1 MDLIIRGLYF
11 FVKRS
16 FAILFFFFNLSYIHF
31 LKELVIET
39 GLPYPTLSNLID
51 RGEAIGVIERIKST
65 EDGRARKIQLTPFGE
80 NQIMPRIFK
89 AREEA
94 DQVLTSNLSSSEK
107 SDFLKLILKITNSL
121 KSKSKLDIS

>member
-1 MDLIIRGLYF
+1 MMALLICLNENGSLI
-11 FVKRS
+11 
-16 FAILFFFFNLSYIHF
+16 

-65 EDGRARKIQLTPFGE
+65 EDGRARKIQLTPYGE
-80 NQIMPRIFK
+80 SQIMPRIFK

-94 DQVLTSNLSSSEK
+94 DQVLTSNLSTSEK
-107 SDFLKLILKITNSL
+107 DDVIKLILKITNSL
-121 KSKSKLDIS
+121 KSKSTLDLS